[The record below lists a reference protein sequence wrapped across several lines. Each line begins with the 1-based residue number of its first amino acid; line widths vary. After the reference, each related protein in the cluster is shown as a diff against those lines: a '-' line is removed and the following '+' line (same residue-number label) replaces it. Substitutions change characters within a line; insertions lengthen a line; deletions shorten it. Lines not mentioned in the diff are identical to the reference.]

1 MMEFFIGKREGDM
14 SEMDNKNKQFQRRIK
29 DHWYVQYEE
38 VGFPSIQKGWILPA
52 NRWADFDP
60 FILMAEDWFKRGT
73 FSDHPHRGFQTITY
87 VVDGRLE
94 HIDNAGGRD
103 ILEPGDVQYMNAGWA
118 ARHAEEG
125 VDDDIAH
132 TLQLWLNLP
141 KHLKN
146 TKTTYQ
152 NIYQEDAPIVSVDGG
167 FVRVFSGEIAG
178 VTGPMNSLVPIT
190 LSEISLEEGSTYIH
204 QIPENHNA
212 FLYVLSGELEFG
224 ENNTMLKKHGVA
236 TLTYNEHGSE
246 KNFSNFVIKAK
257 SRRSKVLIYSGEP
270 IKEEI
275 VAYGPFV
282 MNTMEEIKQ
291 AYRDYHDGKFGP
303 PAK

>member
-1 MMEFFIGKREGDM
+1 MEKELVDKPNNI
-14 SEMDNKNKQFQRRIK
+14 FQRDVK

-38 VGFPSIQKGWILPA
+38 AELPAIQKGWVLPVE
-52 NRWADFDP
+52 RWKDFDP

-73 FSDHPHRGFQTITY
+73 FPDHPHRGFQTITY

-94 HIDNAGGRD
+94 HIDNGGGRD

-125 VDDDIAH
+125 VGDDIAH

-141 KHLKN
+141 KDLKHSE
-146 TKTTYQ
+146 TLYQ
-152 NIYQEDAPIVSVDGG
+152 NIYSEDAPSVEITGG
-167 FVRVFSGEIAG
+167 KIKVFSGDIAG
-178 VTGPMNSLVPIT
+178 VHGPLNSLVPIT
-190 LSEISLEEGSTYIH
+190 LSEISLEEGATYVH

-212 FLYVLSGELEFG
+212 FLYVLSGDMDFG
-224 ENNTMLKKHGVA
+224 INGVNLQKHGVA
-236 TLTYNEHGSE
+236 TLTYEEHSTEDKQSE
-246 KNFSNFVIKAK
+246 LSIKANK
-257 SRRSKVLIYSGEP
+257 RKSKVLIYSGVP

-275 VAYGPFV
+275 VPYGPFV

-291 AYRDYHDGKFGP
+291 AFRDFHHGEFGP

>member
-1 MMEFFIGKREGDM
+1 MTKEISSQPDIR
-14 SEMDNKNKQFQRRIK
+14 FQRSVK
-29 DHWYVQYEE
+29 DQWYVQYEE
-38 VGFPSIQKGWILPA
+38 VGFPAIQKGWVLPVD
-52 NRWADFDP
+52 RWRDFDP

-73 FSDHPHRGFQTITY
+73 FSDHPHRGFQTVTY

-125 VDDDIAH
+125 VGDDIAH

-141 KHLKN
+141 KHLKQ
-146 TKTTYQ
+146 TDTSYQ
-152 NIYQEDAPIVSVDGG
+152 NIYSENAPVVPFEGGSVK
-167 FVRVFSGEIAG
+167 VFSGQVAG
-178 VTGPMNSLVPIT
+178 VKGPLEALVPIT
-190 LSEISLEEGSTYIH
+190 LSEISLSEGTTYVH
-204 QIPENHNA
+204 QIPETHNA
-212 FLYVLSGELEFG
+212 FVYVLSGDIDLG
-224 ENNTMLKKHGVA
+224 DNQVNLNKHGVA
-236 TLTYNEHGSE
+236 TLTYLESGKEENVSE
-246 KNFSNFVIKAK
+246 LIIKAN
-257 SRRSKVLIYSGEP
+257 SRRSKVLIYSGTP

-275 VAYGPFV
+275 VPYGPFV

-291 AYRDYHDGKFGP
+291 AYRDFHNGKFGP